1 MSIIKYQK
9 TKTTKCKDNTRSSNC
24 VSANLIM
31 GCSLHNSDVYSSPCQ
46 FCYVARFG
54 RKYVYINTNTDEIL
68 NEVDK
73 WVQTK
78 SLVKIPDQV
87 HKTLYMC
94 DIGVDVDVNYYFK
107 HYNWFYVF
115 DWFKN
120 HPRLGATF
128 ATKWVNTKLLEY
140 EPNQKIRVRMSLMP
154 ENIRQKVEQGTSPII
169 NRIKFLNDLVKAGYE
184 AHINF
189 SPIIYYDGWLQDY
202 ELLFQDVVKFTND
215 EFKHQ
220 YSGEFIFLTHNSH
233 LNKINL
239 ERDLDESLLWNPDIQ
254 EEKISEYGGNNVRY
268 KWQMKE
274 KMIQQFKELY
284 SKYFDLNTIRY
295 IF

>member
-1 MSIIKYQK
+1 MLKYQK
-9 TKTTKCKDNTRSSNC
+9 TKTIKCRDNNRSSNAISGNF
-24 VSANLIM
+24 VY
-31 GCSLHNSDVYSSPCQ
+31 GCKNISKQSFCQ
-46 FCYVARFG
+46 YCYVNRNT
-54 RKYVYINTNTDEIL
+54 RDYVYINTNTDEL
-68 NEVDK
+68 LAQCDLWVRDK
-73 WVQTK
+73 P
-78 SLVKIPDQV
+78 LVKIPDQV
-87 HKTLYMC
+87 HQTLYMI
-94 DIGVDVDVNYYFK
+94 DIGCSTDVNQYWNKYD
-107 HYNWFYVF
+107 WVYVF

-128 ATKWVNTKLLEY
+128 ATKWVNTKLLDY

-154 ENIRQKVEQGTSPII
+154 ENIRQKVEQGTSSII

-202 ELLFQDVVKFTND
+202 ELLFQDIVRITND
-215 EFKHQ
+215 EFKQQ
-220 YSGEFIFLTHNSH
+220 YFGEFIFLTHNSS
-233 LNKINL
+233 LSKINV
-239 ERDLDESLLWNPDIQ
+239 ERGLDESLLWNPDIQ
-254 EEKISEYGGNNVRY
+254 EEKVSEYGGNNVRY